1 MQHFDAEIERMI
13 REGLID
19 FETGMSYATNA
30 GNLRLL
36 LADYLD
42 EAKTS
47 RRLSPERETELEI
60 ER

>member
-1 MQHFDAEIERMI
+1 MQHFDGEIERMI

-19 FETGMSYATNA
+19 FETGMTYATNA

-36 LADYLD
+36 LADYL
-42 EAKTS
+42 EENRHVRKAVQ
-47 RRLSPERETELEI
+47 ERETELEI